1 MSSAVDPDSMTD
13 QERLNEVADILAAG
27 FLRARCRRG
36 YVPETAPNP
45 PEPTPAAT
53 HSGPKKAA
61 GIHRN

>member
-1 MSSAVDPDSMTD
+1 MSSEVDPDSMTD

-36 YVPETAPNP
+36 YVPETLPDS
-45 PEPTPAAT
+45 PEPPPAVT
-53 HSGPKKAA
+53 HFGPEKAV

>member
-36 YVPETAPNP
+36 YVPEAPPDP
-45 PEPTPAAT
+45 PEPTHMAT
-53 HSGPKKAA
+53 HSAPKKAA
-61 GIHRN
+61 GILRN